1 MSPKTSFKK
10 MILVL
15 ENSNYPKEY
24 LDTYASLIVK
34 ENMGLPVKLLMRNA
48 EGHFKELKF
57 EEQGTGKNKKY
68 IIKICK

>member
-1 MSPKTSFKK
+1 